1 MGGYLA
7 VDFYG
12 FGTYCEISLQKQIS
26 LCSHS
31 QNMIVPDSSH
41 QNSISK
47 EVKYV
52 SVVQAVIGISY

>member
-1 MGGYLA
+1 M
-7 VDFYG
+7 G
-12 FGTYCEISLQKQIS
+12 FGTYCEITVQKQIS

-31 QNMIVPDSSH
+31 QNRIVPDSSH